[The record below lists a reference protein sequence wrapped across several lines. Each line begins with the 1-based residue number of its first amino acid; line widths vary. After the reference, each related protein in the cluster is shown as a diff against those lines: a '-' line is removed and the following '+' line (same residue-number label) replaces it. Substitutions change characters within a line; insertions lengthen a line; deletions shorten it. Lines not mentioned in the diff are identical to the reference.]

1 MFLRIT
7 CFLIIMF
14 QFFWIFFLK
23 CCDFFGLRTDAVATG
38 EHFCDFFYG
47 LGPKNCCG
55 GVFFVVN
62 GAQKLKGVVGKN
74 NHFYNAKSEKQK

>member
-7 CFLIIMF
+7 CALIIMF

-38 EHFCDFFYG
+38 EHFCDFFMDWCR
-47 LGPKNCCG
+47 KIVV

-62 GAQKLKGVVGKN
+62 GAQKLKGVVEKN
-74 NHFYNAKSEKQK
+74 NHFYNAKSEKQT

>member
-47 LGPKNCCG
+47 LGPKNCF
-55 GVFFVVN
+55 FFVVN
-62 GAQKLKGVVGKN
+62 GGAI
-74 NHFYNAKSEKQK
+74 AKRRGGEEQSFLQSEKQK